1 MTIADLQNEII
12 EELEIELNSDLEP
25 DYNEDLLKVKVKNA
39 IREVGVRRNYPSHW
53 TDEMKANDLE
63 RYYSDI
69 SRLAITDYNQV
80 GAEGQSLHTEDDVQ
94 RSWVSRDEILGNIPA
109 FVTVL

>member
-1 MTIADLQNEII
+1 MTIAELQAEIVN
-12 EELEIELNSDLEP
+12 ELEIELNSEP
-25 DYNEDLLKVKVKNA
+25 EYNEELLAVKVKNA
-39 IREVGVRRNYPSHW
+39 VREVKARRNYPVSW
-53 TDEMKANDLE
+53 TEDMIAADLE

-69 SRLAITDYNQV
+69 SRLALTDYNQV

-109 FVTVL
+109 FVRVL